1 MATSKKAKHSVVDD
15 PRWQELV
22 LLYRYDWIS
31 AAEVMFGKIPTWQQ
45 EMIIEAVQEVGSKT
59 TVSSG
64 HGTGKSDMTSIMI
77 LCYMIFFPGA
87 RVILVANKL
96 QQVKTGIF
104 KYLKENWKT
113 CIKRFPWLKGYFTL
127 TDMQFF
133 ETASKG
139 VWEVVPKGFR
149 LGNEEALA
157 GEHADHLLYIIDEA
171 SGVSDKAFG
180 IIKGA
185 LTQEDN
191 RLLLISQP
199 TRTSGEFYDSHHRL
213 AITPQNPDG
222 IYTAIRLNSEESPLV
237 TLKFIKEKLVDYG
250 GRESPEYLI
259 KVRGEF
265 PSSLSG
271 YLLGR
276 DECDRAMRRKVYLA
290 KGWGW
295 VACCDVGNGRDKSV
309 LSIFR
314 ISGYGKYRRVVP
326 FLVREM
332 ESTVTPSR
340 FADFIFSECDP
351 EKYPNITIVID
362 GDGVGATTADVLEEK
377 HGVVAQRIRW
387 GLPLHNKEL
396 RKRFINQRA
405 YANVYAAQAIR
416 QGRMKL
422 DKGGKTADQ
431 ASKIPVSLNEA
442 GQWVAMP
449 KEQMRI
455 KLNLKSPDHW
465 DTFCFTQLADYI
477 PANEVL
483 SRADETRRNEA
494 LDWLRT

>member
-1 MATSKKAKHSVVDD
+1 MATSQKPKRSVVDD

-31 AAEVMFGKIPTWQQ
+31 AAEVMFGKVPTWQQ

-59 TVSSG
+59 SVSSG

-87 RVILVANKL
+87 RIILVANKL

-113 CIKRFPWLKGYFTL
+113 CVKRFPWLKKYFTV

-133 ETASKG
+133 ATESKG
-139 VWEVVPKGFR
+139 AWEVVPKGFR

-157 GEHADHLLYIIDEA
+157 GEHATHMLYIIDEA

-180 IIKGA
+180 IMKGA

-213 AITPQNPDG
+213 AITLDNPDG
-222 IYTAIRLNSEESPLV
+222 IYRAIKLNSEESPLV
-237 TLKFIKEKLVDYG
+237 TLKFIREKLVDYG

-271 YLLGR
+271 FLLGR
-276 DECDRAMRRKVYLA
+276 DEVERAQRRKVYLA

-314 ISGYGKYRRVVP
+314 ISGYDRYRRVVP
-326 FLVREM
+326 HKVMEM

-340 FADFIFSECDP
+340 FADYIYSECDP
-351 EKYPNITIVID
+351 VIYPNITIVID

-377 HGVVAQRIRW
+377 HGVIAQRIRW
-387 GLPLHNKEL
+387 GFPLHNKEL
-396 RKRFINQRA
+396 KKRFINQRA
-405 YANVYAAQAIR
+405 YANVYAANAVR
-416 QGRMKL
+416 QGRML
-422 DKGGKTADQ
+422 IDKAGKTADE
-431 ASKIPVSLNEA
+431 ASKIPVFLNEA
-442 GQWVAMP
+442 GQWVCMP
-449 KEQMRI
+449 KEQMRT
-455 KLNLKSPDHW
+455 KLNLHSPDHW
-465 DTFCFTQLADYI
+465 DTYCFTQLANYI

-483 SRADETRRNEA
+483 SRDDETRRDEA
-494 LDWLRT
+494 LGWLQS